1 MKIKLSQSFPG
12 GGRRERGYF
21 LMTDLIVGMA
31 ILTIA
36 IMPLAYSFIHDR
48 QLLRAEYY
56 RSVAVEVADGEM
68 EILAA
73 GAWRDLPDGQQV
85 YTVHANAVAHLP
97 PGHFQLT
104 KTGKHLR
111 LEWKTDARHGIGN
124 VVREITVK

>member
-1 MKIKLSQSFPG
+1 MKLGISQSCSSG
-12 GGRRERGYF
+12 GCRERGYL
-21 LMTDLIVGMA
+21 LMTDLIVAMA

-36 IMPLAYSFIHDR
+36 IIPIAFSFVSDR

-85 YTVHANAVAHLP
+85 YAVPANAVAHLP

-104 KTGKHLR
+104 KTGNRLR
-111 LEWKTDARHGIGN
+111 LEWKADARHGIGN

>member
-1 MKIKLSQSFPG
+1 MRIGALQPCPVG
-12 GGRRERGYF
+12 GCREHGYF
-21 LMTDLIVGMA
+21 LMTDLIVAMA

-36 IMPLAYSFIHDR
+36 IIPIAFSFISDR

-68 EILAA
+68 EILVA
-73 GAWRDLPDGQQV
+73 GAWEALPDGQQV

-104 KTGKHLR
+104 KTGNHLR
-111 LEWKTDARHGIGN
+111 LEWIADARHGIGN

>member
-1 MKIKLSQSFPG
+1 MKIRASQCCPAG
-12 GGRRERGYF
+12 GCRERGYF
-21 LMTDLIVGMA
+21 LMTDLIVAMA

-36 IMPLAYSFIHDR
+36 IIPISFSFINDR

-73 GAWRDLPDGQQV
+73 GAWQAFPDGQQG

-97 PGHFQLT
+97 PGHFELT

-111 LEWKTDARHGIGN
+111 LEWKADARHGVGN

>member
-1 MKIKLSQSFPG
+1 MKIGASLSRAAG
-12 GGRRERGYF
+12 GCREHGYF
-21 LMTDLIVGMA
+21 LMTDLIVAMA

-36 IMPLAYSFIHDR
+36 IIPIAFSFISDR

-68 EILAA
+68 EILVA
-73 GAWRDLPDGQQV
+73 GAWEALPDGQQV

-111 LEWKTDARHGIGN
+111 LEWEADARHGIGN